1 MSQKHTHT
9 HTKEKQ
15 KNGKCCCVVGSSR
28 SEGKRRERRQ
38 VQQQEKSGR
47 CRKSALH
54 DHDYGRA
61 LRYHDG
67 DDNRPLRKAP
77 QSNGTMRF
85 DRP

>member
-1 MSQKHTHT
+1 LWVVVDQKERE
-9 HTKEKQ
+9 EKDDR
-15 KNGKCCCVVGSSR
+15 CSSSR
-28 SEGKRRERRQ
+28 KRAEGAGKL
-38 VQQQEKSGR
+38 
-47 CRKSALH
+47 KSALP
-54 DHDYGRA
+54 DHDDGRA